1 LRIGHVAITVRDLER
16 SEKFYKDTFGF
27 VCVERIED
35 KEGGFVISIM
45 ERGKITLELFSHP
58 RCKPFPRYRRKLD
71 SDLKVCGVKHF
82 ALEVKD
88 IEKKFHELKSK
99 KVKLLTGIE
108 NLGKRLRYFFIK
120 DPDGIFIEVVEN
132 KVA

>member
-1 LRIGHVAITVRDLER
+1 MRIGHVAITVCDLER
-16 SEKFYKDTFGF
+16 SEKFYKDAFGF

-35 KEGGFVISIM
+35 KEGRFVISIIKK
-45 ERGKITLELFSHP
+45 GKITLELFSHP
-58 RCKPFPRYRRKLD
+58 QSKPLPHYRRKLD

-88 IEKKFHELKSK
+88 IEKEYHELRRK
-99 KVKLLTGIE
+99 KIGFLTGIE
-108 NLGKRLRYFFIK
+108 NLGKKLRYFFIK

-132 KVA
+132 KIA

>member
-1 LRIGHVAITVRDLER
+1 MALTVRDLER
-16 SEKFYKDTFGF
+16 SEKFYKEIFGF

-35 KEGGFVISIM
+35 KKKGFVISIM
-45 ERGKITLELFSHP
+45 KKGGITLELFSHP
-58 RCKPFPRYRRKLD
+58 QCKQLPRYRQKLD

-82 ALEVKD
+82 ALKVKD

-132 KVA
+132 KIA